1 MSQEPQTATPR
12 WQIWVIPHGDYLR
25 TPAGAV
31 RLFASVEEAK
41 RTAQEL
47 GGIVQPEGAPALGG
61 FDRAF
66 G

>member
-1 MSQEPQTATPR
+1 MSQPPTPR
-12 WQIWVIPHGDYLR
+12 TRWQVWVIPHGDYLR

-31 RLFASVEEAK
+31 RLFDSVDDAN